1 MAEAEA
7 TVYGPI
13 TDEIV
18 ARFLRC
24 ELEAYLETRKV
35 IGSDREFADWRR
47 QSRDR
52 FKQAALVVLR
62 SRYSD
67 DEIHVGMP
75 AAAALKQRRWRLII
89 DGIVE
94 TPMLR
99 ACVDAVELAR
109 SPKNGSPPIT
119 DRSGLHPLTK
129 WENQTSSCWPSTRL
143 PSHASRGWCRPL
155 AELSTDIGTQEPRF
169 PSPSRSARS
178 DRRSPRLPLYEPEL
192 RHHRRC

>member
-62 SRYSD
+62 SHYSD

-99 ACVDAVELAR
+99 LRGRGRA
-109 SPKNGSPPIT
+109 GSIAQERILLLLPT
-119 DRSGLHPLTK
+119 DPVY
-129 WENQTSSCWPSTRL
+129 TR
-143 PSHASRGWCRPL
+143 
-155 AELSTDIGTQEPRF
+155 
-169 PSPSRSARS
+169 
-178 DRRSPRLPLYEPEL
+178 
-192 RHHRRC
+192 